1 MPNDAALRMCSQVKA
16 PNHHLA
22 LLKVFTDGERE
33 EVLIDFPV
41 QVELFDEKRGTLASG
56 DWCQPNNTITG
67 HPRQALLIGRRYES
81 HIGHALVR
89 LGRQANLVRRSV
101 APDVPTTIAHL
112 TQLTRAIPLKC
123 GRLFVLE
130 VIRSRAS
137 LTLRCL
143 YPEPGAT
150 CVENELMWLSL
161 ASKVDCGKYLYVEE
175 V

>member
-1 MPNDAALRMCSQVKA
+1 MPNDASLRVSSQVKA

-33 EVLIDFPV
+33 EVLIDFTV
-41 QVELFDEKRGTLASG
+41 QVELLDEKRCALASS
-56 DWCQPNNTITG
+56 DWCQPDDTITG
-67 HPRQALLIGRRYES
+67 HTRQALLIGRSDES
-81 HIGHALVR
+81 HIGHTLVR
-89 LGRQANLVRRSV
+89 FGRQANLVRRSV
-101 APDVPTTIAHL
+101 APYMPTTIAHL
-112 TQLTRAIPLKC
+112 TQLTRAIPLKR

-130 VIRSRAS
+130 VIRGRTS
-137 LTLRCL
+137 LTFRCL

-150 CVENELMWLSL
+150 CIENELMWLSL